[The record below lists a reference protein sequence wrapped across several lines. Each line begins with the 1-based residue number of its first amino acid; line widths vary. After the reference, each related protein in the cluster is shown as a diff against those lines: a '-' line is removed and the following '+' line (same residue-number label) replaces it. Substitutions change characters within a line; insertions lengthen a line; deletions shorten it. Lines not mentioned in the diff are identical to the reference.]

1 MNLKSGLNYE
11 GKTAKK
17 HINPAALAALLL
29 AAVMAFSSF
38 TFVTASDSY
47 PDREGDFSI
56 PGTGEVLMGLEGEF
70 VKVDNDAKA
79 RLLARVN
86 EIRKEACD
94 EGVPSP
100 DDRTVPLTSA
110 DYVPLKWSRLVELVA
125 AMRAAE
131 SSVYVGHGRL
141 ASNSSVFNN
150 GYGAVTHGENL
161 AWNMLDASVEG
172 ILYGIEQW
180 YEEKADWI
188 NNNTDAQTG
197 HYTSMIDP
205 GMRYIGLSG
214 FYSSAGKY
222 RLTVT
227 NHLSAASGLDESVAG
242 LGGPVTQKT
251 LVKLSYLTGFSING
265 KTIVKPGETVKMENT
280 AVITAQASGIGDR
293 LSYGRGPLFTGIS
306 WNSDNSSVA
315 SVDSMGNVTA
325 HVEGRAVITASVNGT
340 QLSDSVTVDVIPANV
355 DPDIR
360 LSGAS
365 ITLSNDLSVNFKVPS
380 APFRSSDAAASDPFL
395 KIVFRGEEIT
405 LTEYK
410 NEGSVYSF
418 SFKDIAP
425 HYMNENIEATLY
437 ATVGESTIPT
447 SRVDYSIVKYCK
459 NLFAAL
465 SDSTVDAALKKLLV
479 DTLTYGSSAQEYM
492 NYNVDSLAVSALTPA
507 ELAYGSEGG
516 TVSFTQVINS
526 SYRTGA
532 SPLVTWETF
541 GLYLDYGI
549 NVRMKVSAES
559 VNGLSLFVTDNGEY
573 SRTVPASKF
582 EAIGNNEYYVTF
594 EGLNPSLLRTV
605 LYAVFMQD
613 GNAVSNT
620 FRFSVNS
627 YFYTLISDENVDWA
641 TYNLTWSLVFYGDS
655 AQEYVEAAAA

>member
-265 KTIVKPGETVKMENT
+265 KTIVKPGETVELENT

-306 WNSDNSSVA
+306 WNSDNPSVA

-459 NLFAAL
+459 NLLAAL

-526 SYRTGA
+526 SYRTVA

>member
-265 KTIVKPGETVKMENT
+265 KTIVKPGETVELENT

-306 WNSDNSSVA
+306 WNSDNPSVA

-395 KIVFRGEEIT
+395 KIMFRGEEIT

-437 ATVGESTIPT
+437 ATVGENTIPT

-459 NLFAAL
+459 NLLAAL

-526 SYRTGA
+526 SYRTVA

-641 TYNLTWSLVFYGDS
+641 TYNLVWSLVFYGDS

>member
-549 NVRMKVSAES
+549 NVRLKVSAES

-573 SRTVPASKF
+573 SRTVPASRF